1 MRGEYL
7 IMSDIRILSVKS
19 LSDIKYEIAKI
30 GVEKGCIDSLSMK
43 GKFLVFKITELSAAS
58 CNIIKQTALSAGTDA
73 AVHRN
78 VITGNIKKSSLLLF
92 GSLKEI
98 ERVAEKLRGQPFGL
112 DIISEKLFGYVNGSK
127 KNQCFLAKRHA
138 FEIGERVYTM
148 GVLNVTPDSF
158 SDGGQFA
165 EVDSA
170 VSKALEMVQ
179 EGADI
184 IDIGG
189 ESSRPGSD
197 PVSQE
202 KELNRVLPII
212 ERLREQSDIPISID
226 TYKSAIAAA
235 ALDSG
240 ADIVNDISG
249 LRFDEDM
256 ITVVR
261 ERKAGLIIMHMKGSS
276 KHMQDNPHYED
287 VIQEIYDF
295 LKERTHYAINNG
307 IEKEYIAIDPGIG
320 FGKRLIDN
328 YDILD
333 RFHEFTSLGYPLLI
347 GASRKSFI
355 GTTLDVPVNERLEGS
370 LASLALAIEGG
381 VAIVRVHDVKETVR
395 FMKMYET
402 IRKRNN

>member
-1 MRGEYL
+1 
-7 IMSDIRILSVKS
+7 MSDIRILSVKS

-30 GVEKGCIDSLSMK
+30 GVEKECIDSLSMK
-43 GKFLVFKITELSAAS
+43 GTFLVFKITELSAAS

-78 VITGNIKKSSLLLF
+78 VITGSIKKSSLILF

-127 KNQCFLAKRHA
+127 KNKCFLAKRHT
-138 FEIGERVYTM
+138 FEIGGSVYTM

-165 EVDSA
+165 ELDSA
-170 VSKALEMVQ
+170 VSRALEMVQ

-197 PVSQE
+197 PISQE

-212 ERLREQSDIPISID
+212 EQLREQSDIPISID
-226 TYKSAIAAA
+226 TYKSAIAVA

-240 ADIVNDISG
+240 ADIINDISG
-249 LRFDEDM
+249 LQFDENM
-256 ITVVR
+256 IAVVR
-261 ERKAGLIIMHMKGSS
+261 ERKAGLIIMHMKGSP
-276 KHMQDNPHYED
+276 KHMQENPHYED

-395 FMKMYET
+395 FIKMYKT